1 MINNAKWIKTVD
13 NVGEMS
19 PEFRKK
25 FITSGMIEKATL
37 SITALGVYNAYIN
50 GKKIG
55 NAFLAP
61 YWTSYPTR
69 VQYQTYDITN
79 DIKDENEISVLTAK
93 GWYFSALGTPPRKAV
108 DCSGI
113 SILASIEI
121 TYVCGKTET
130 IITDGTWEV
139 YSSGILYSEHYGGE
153 TVDLGHKAELLGN
166 AIEESFYG
174 KPEVIEQVGEYVRE
188 RERVLPSEFIITP
201 KGEMVIDFG
210 QNLAGYVE
218 LKGIKGTKGDK
229 IVLSHAEV
237 LDKDG
242 NFYTDNLRSA
252 KAQMTYILSGEKET
266 LKPTFNFQ
274 GYRYV
279 RFDECPLE
287 NIDLKEVYS
296 VAVYSDM
303 KQTSHFVCGHDKI
316 NRLYQNTLWG
326 QRSNFIDVPTDCP
339 QRDERLGWTG
349 DAQVFCKTA
358 AINYDVEKFFEK
370 WLGDVAAEQ
379 TEEGGVAGVIP
390 TVGVNGKRHSA
401 AWGDVAT
408 VAPWEMYKAF
418 GNKETLRKQYPMMK
432 KWVEYMHGF
441 GVEEFLWLGGYHY
454 GDWLAMD
461 AGYGIYVGATQRD
474 FIASAYFAYSTSL
487 VIKAGKILGEDT
499 TYFEELYK
507 NVRAKFRECFMKNGM
522 PVALRE
528 YKGAAL
534 DDGKGKDPRPIKDIT
549 QTAIVLI
556 LHFGLCEPNE
566 REALVEKLCELIC
579 ENDGRMTTG
588 FVGTPYILHAL
599 SDNGRATEAF
609 DLLLQEKAPSWLFSV
624 NMGATTIWEH
634 WDSVDENGKMWST
647 DMNSFN
653 HYAYGSV
660 FDWVF
665 GDMLGIKVDD
675 DGAAYEKVTIA
686 PLTDKRIG
694 FAEGSIDTRS
704 GEIFVSWRYIGD
716 KVRYDIRIPE
726 NTVASFKIKG
736 HGIRTLSGGSYTIIK

>member
-1 MINNAKWIKTVD
+1 MLNNAKWIKTVG
-13 NVGEMS
+13 NIGEMS
-19 PEFRKK
+19 PDFRKR
-25 FITSGMIEKATL
+25 FNASGKVKKAVL

-55 NAFLAP
+55 DAFLAP

-69 VQYQTYDITN
+69 VQYQTYDITE
-79 DIKDENEISVLTAK
+79 DIKESNELSVLTAK
-93 GWYFSALGTPPRKAV
+93 GWRFSALGTPPRPAV
-108 DCSGI
+108 DCSHI
-113 SILASIEI
+113 SILASLDI
-121 TYVCGKTET
+121 TYEDGKTET
-130 IITDGTWEV
+130 VATDGTWEV
-139 YSSGILYSEHYGGE
+139 WSSGILFSEHYGGE
-153 TVDLGHKAELLGN
+153 TIDLGAKCEKLGN
-166 AIEESFYG
+166 AVEDDSE
-174 KPEVIEQVGEYVRE
+174 KPMVVAQIGEYVRE
-188 RERVLPSEFIITP
+188 RERVIPSEFIITP

-218 LKGIKGTKGDK
+218 MRVKGNKGDK
-229 IVLSHAEV
+229 VVLSHAEV

-242 NFYTDNLRSA
+242 NFYTANLRSA
-252 KAQMTYILSGEKET
+252 KAQMTYILSGEKEII
-266 LKPTFNFQ
+266 KPIFNFQ
-274 GYRYV
+274 GFRYV

-287 NIDLKEVYS
+287 NIDLNDLS
-296 VAVYSDM
+296 AVAVYSDM
-303 KQTSHFVCGHDKI
+303 KQTSRFVCGNDKI
-316 NRLYQNTLWG
+316 NRLYNNTLWG

-358 AINYDVEKFFEK
+358 AINYDVEKFFAK
-370 WLGDVAAEQ
+370 WMGDLAIEQ
-379 TEEGGVAGVIP
+379 NPEGGVAGVVP
-390 TVGVNGKRHSA
+390 TVGVNGKRCSA

-408 VAPWEMYKAF
+408 VAPWEIYKAF
-418 GNKETLRKQYPMMK
+418 GNVELLRENYPMMK

-441 GVEEFLWLGGYHY
+441 GAEEYLWLGGYHY

-487 VIKAGKILGEDT
+487 VIKAGRILGEDVS
-499 TYFEELYK
+499 YFEDLYAK
-507 NVRAKFRECFMKNGM
+507 VRAKFRECFMKDGM
-522 PVALRE
+522 PVYLRE
-528 YKGAAL
+528 YKGAEL
-534 DDGKGKDPRPIKDIT
+534 DDGKGRDPRPIKDVT

-556 LHFGLCEPNE
+556 LHFGLCEPCE
-566 REALVEKLCELIC
+566 REELVAKLCELIR

-599 SDNGRATEAF
+599 SDNGRAKEAF

-675 DGAAYEKVTIA
+675 DGAAYTKITIA

-704 GEIFVSWRYIGD
+704 GEVFVSWRYIGD
-716 KVRYDIRIPE
+716 KVRYDLRIPE
-726 NTVASFKIKG
+726 NTVATLKIKG
-736 HGIRTLSGGSYTIIK
+736 HGIRTLKGGSYTIIK

>member
-1 MINNAKWIKTVD
+1 MIHNAKWIKAVD
-13 NVGEMS
+13 NIGEIS

-25 FITSGMIEKATL
+25 FDVCGKVVKAEL
-37 SITALGVYNAYIN
+37 SITSLGVYNAYIN

-55 NAFLAP
+55 DAFLAP
-61 YWTSYPTR
+61 YWTSYPSR
-69 VQYQTYDITN
+69 VQYQTYDITK
-79 DIKDENEISVLTAK
+79 DIEEHNEISVLTAK
-93 GWYFSALGTPPRKAV
+93 GWRFSALGTPPRPAT
-108 DCSGI
+108 DCSNI
-113 SILASIEI
+113 AILASLEM
-121 TYVCGKTET
+121 TYENGESRVVS
-130 IITDGTWEV
+130 TDGSWEV
-139 YSSGILYSEHYGGE
+139 YSSGILFSEHYNGE
-153 TVDLGHKAELLGN
+153 TIDLGIEGELLGN
-166 AIEESFYG
+166 AIEYNTYG
-174 KPEVIEQVGEYVRE
+174 GKVVKQVGEYVRE

-218 LKGIKGTKGDK
+218 MRVKGKKGDRV
-229 IVLSHAEV
+229 VLSHAEV

-252 KAQMTYILSGEKET
+252 KAQMTYILSGEKEI
-266 LKPTFNFQ
+266 LKPIFNFQ
-274 GYRYV
+274 GFRYV
-279 RFDECPLE
+279 RFDECPFE
-287 NIDLKEVYS
+287 NIDLNDIVA

-303 KQTSHFVCGHDKI
+303 KRTSRFVCGNDKI
-316 NRLYQNTLWG
+316 NRLYSNTVWG
-326 QRSNFIDVPTDCP
+326 QRGNFIDVPTDCP

-358 AINYDVEKFFEK
+358 AINYDVENFFAK
-370 WLGDVAAEQ
+370 WMGDLALEQ
-379 TEEGGVAGVIP
+379 TTEGGIRGVVP
-390 TVGVNGKRHSA
+390 TVGVNGARCSA

-408 VAPWEMYKAF
+408 VAPWEIYKAF
-418 GNKETLRKQYPMMK
+418 GNKELLRENYPMMK

-441 GVEEFLWLGGYHY
+441 GVEEYLWLGGYHY

-507 NVRAKFRECFMKNGM
+507 KVREKFRECFMKDGM

-528 YKGAAL
+528 YKGAQL

-556 LHFGLCEPNE
+556 LQFGLCEECE
-566 REALVEKLCELIC
+566 REALVAKLCELIA
-579 ENDGRMTTG
+579 ENGGRMTTG

-599 SDNGRATEAF
+599 SDNGRVREAF

-660 FDWVF
+660 CDWIF
-665 GDMLGIKVDD
+665 GDMLGIKVTD
-675 DGAAYEKVTIA
+675 DGAAYTSIEIA

-704 GEIFVSWRYIGD
+704 GEVFVSWRYIGD
-716 KVRYDIRIPE
+716 KVRYEVRIPE
-726 NTVASFKIKG
+726 NTVAVLKIKNEG
-736 HGIRTLSGGSYTIIK
+736 TRTLKGGAYTIIK